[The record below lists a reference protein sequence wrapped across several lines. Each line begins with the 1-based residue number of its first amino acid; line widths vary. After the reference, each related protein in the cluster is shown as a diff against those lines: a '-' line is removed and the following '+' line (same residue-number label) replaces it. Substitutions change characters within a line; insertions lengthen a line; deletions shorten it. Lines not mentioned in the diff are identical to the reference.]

1 MREAVKT
8 NIHDVSR
15 VLYGGRDEI
24 NKRRTWRVL
33 GGPLAERGQRRSLGG
48 SIHVDLEPW
57 GKTT

>member
-48 SIHVDLEPW
+48 SIHVES
-57 GKTT
+57 